1 MAMMELQV
9 DEQIA
14 RITMKGN
21 GSFNAD
27 SLAEFNA
34 ALDKVEA
41 DENVDILLLTGE
53 EKSFSQGLDLEFVMA
68 QTEPGAAMAFVGDC
82 MQMVGR
88 LLTFP
93 IPVASLVNGHAFGLG
108 AMITLASDYK
118 VMREDRGYF
127 CLPEVDLG
135 MTLTERMNAL
145 VCGKLSGKV
154 LRDVLLTGKR
164 VGGPE
169 AANCG
174 IVDASGALEDLE
186 TLALAHAAPMR
197 GKNRQAL
204 AGLKRG
210 AHLDIL
216 AVIESDRE
224 DVTI

>member
-1 MAMMELQV
+1 
-9 DEQIA
+9 
-14 RITMKGN
+14 
-21 GSFNAD
+21 
-27 SLAEFNA
+27 
-34 ALDKVEA
+34 
-41 DENVDILLLTGE
+41 
-53 EKSFSQGLDLEFVMA
+53 
-68 QTEPGAAMAFVGDC
+68 MAFVGDC

-127 CLPEVDLG
+127 RLPEVDLG

-169 AANCG
+169 AASCR
-174 IVDASGALEDLE
+174 IVDASGALADLE
-186 TLALAHAAPMR
+186 TLFRDHLCQPLSRFVDRSADCIKQGRHIRRGFAQPLLQHFMIMFPPMR
-197 GKNRQAL
+197 RRPPDATLCPGEPIR
-204 AGLKRG
+204 
-210 AHLDIL
+210 
-216 AVIESDRE
+216 
-224 DVTI
+224 